1 MIHIK
6 QKKRWLK
13 FLLIALVVF
22 IIAAVAW
29 TGYTILQ
36 ARTPVRIGV
45 LLPITGGVD
54 IKEPLEW
61 AKDTVNQQGGIGG
74 RQVELVYMDTGTGN
88 TTQMAEELLTDDSIQ
103 IVIGPRTSDEV
114 YALAPE
120 FIKKKKLLI
129 SPSATA
135 GSITLAFGNQG
146 YFWRTTQSDAAQVHV
161 IMNIITQK
169 GAHRVALLAA
179 NTTYGET
186 FYDWSGFFAIED
198 GLDLVSIQQFD
209 PASSTLN
216 TDVAN
221 ALKSDPE
228 YIIAACDNPSDA
240 ATIKRA
246 IDRSG
251 KPAKLFLTDA
261 TTSPALI
268 SSLGSA
274 AEGIE
279 GTSPTADP
287 SSGFSDSYEVKTG
300 HAPNDFAATTYDT
313 LLLAAYTSARQDAVP
328 SESIAASIRNVVSGN
343 GTSSGWDAQA
353 VHGNLLAIESGQ
365 TPRISGASGPLVFD
379 KEVGVDPLTTY
390 YSHWVIRD
398 GDFQTIGVFL
408 ANASAN
414 GASIAR
420 SRPTIPPQNIPSNS
434 GISSVHQ
441 ADGKNNPLLANA
453 SANGVSVARDQSPP
467 SPPSNS
473 GISSA
478 PQAAGKNDP
487 LLANASANDESVTR
501 NQSPS
506 PPSNSG
512 ISSAPQAAGKNVPFL
527 TKTDF
532 KAVIIAPTDGWINYR
547 HQADGLTLYSLLRDN
562 GVPEDHII
570 LMLYDDIPTLPENPI
585 QGNVHHV
592 PQGPNIRIGANV
604 DYSGSQVTAATLKNV
619 LTGTKTD
626 STPVVLDSNA
636 NTDVFIYI
644 VGHGDPGT
652 IDFWNDDLFTTD
664 DFTSVTNAMSQEQK
678 YRQLVF
684 LDDTCFGKSIATNV
698 TAPGI
703 IYLTGASS
711 TEPSFAATYDI
722 DIKQWISDE
731 FTSETVNLIQENPN
745 ITFRELYT
753 EAYTNVTGS
762 HVQIITT
769 GNVSTLDEPVLE
781 FLKP

>member
-1 MIHIK
+1 MIPIK
-6 QKKRWLK
+6 QRKLWLT
-13 FLLIALVVF
+13 FSLIALVIL
-22 IIAAVAW
+22 IIAAGARA
-29 TGYTILQ
+29 GYTILH
-36 ARTPVRIGV
+36 ACTPVRIGV
-45 LLPITGGVD
+45 LLPIAGSVD

-61 AKDTVNQQGGIGG
+61 AKDTVNQQGGING

-88 TTQMAEELLTDDSIQ
+88 TTQMAEELLADDSIQ
-103 IVIGPRTSDEV
+103 IVIGPRTSEEV

-161 IMNIITQK
+161 IMNLINKK
-169 GAHRVALLAA
+169 GAHRVALLAS

-186 FYDWSGFFAIED
+186 FYDWSGFFAIEN

-209 PASSTLN
+209 PASSMLN
-216 TDVAN
+216 ADVAN

-251 KPAKLFLTDA
+251 KPAKLFLTDGA
-261 TTSPALI
+261 TSPALI

-287 SSGFSDSYEVKTG
+287 SSGFSYSYEVKTG
-300 HAPNDFAATTYDT
+300 HPPNDFAATTYDA
-313 LLLAAYTSARQDAVP
+313 LLLAAYTSARQEANP
-328 SESIAASIRNVVSGN
+328 SESLATSIRDVVSGN
-343 GTSSGWDAQA
+343 GTSPGWDAKA

-365 TPRISGASGPLVFD
+365 TPKISGASGPLIFD

-398 GDFQTIGVFL
+398 GDFQTIEVFS

-414 GASIAR
+414 GVSIAR
-420 SRPTIPPQNIPSNS
+420 SRPMIPPSNPPSNS
-434 GISSVHQ
+434 GISSVPQ
-441 ADGKNNPLLANA
+441 AVAKNDPLLANA
-453 SANGVSVARDQSPP
+453 SANGVSAARD
-467 SPPSNS
+467 
-473 GISSA
+473 
-478 PQAAGKNDP
+478 
-487 LLANASANDESVTR
+487 
-501 NQSPS
+501 QSPS

-512 ISSAPQAAGKNVPFL
+512 MSPVPQTAGKKVPL
-527 TKTDF
+527 LAKTDF
-532 KAVIIAPTDGWINYR
+532 EAVIVAPTNGWINYR
-547 HQADGLTLYSLLRDN
+547 HQADGLTLYTLLRDN

-570 LMLYDDIPTLPENPI
+570 LMLYDDIPTLPENSI

-592 PQGPNIRIGANV
+592 PQGPNIRFGANV

-619 LTGTKTD
+619 LIGTKTD
-626 STPVVLDSNA
+626 LTPVVLDSNA
-636 NTDVFIYI
+636 STDVFVYI

-652 IDFWNDDLFTTD
+652 IDFWNDNLFTTD
-664 DFTSVTNAMSQEQK
+664 DFTSVTDTMSREQK

-684 LDDTCFGKSIATNV
+684 LDDTCFGKSIAMNA

-769 GNVSTLDEPVLE
+769 GNVSTLEEPVLE

>member
-1 MIHIK
+1 VIPIE

-13 FLLIALVVF
+13 FFLIALVIL
-22 IIAAVAW
+22 IIAVGAW
-29 TGYTILQ
+29 AGSTITH
-36 ARTPVRIGV
+36 AHTPVLIGV
-45 LLPITGGVD
+45 LLPVTGNVD

-74 RQVELVYMDTGTGN
+74 RQIELVYMDTGTGN
-88 TTQMAEELLTDDSIQ
+88 TTQMAEELLANDSIQ

-161 IMNIITQK
+161 IMNIITKK

-179 NTTYGET
+179 RTTYGET

-209 PASSTLN
+209 PASSMLN
-216 TDVAN
+216 ADVAN
-221 ALKSDPE
+221 ALKSDPD

-251 KPAKLFLTDA
+251 KPAKLFLTDGA
-261 TTSPALI
+261 TSPALI

-287 SSGFSDSYEVKTG
+287 STGFSDSYEVKTG
-300 HAPNDFAATTYDT
+300 HAPNDFAATTYDA

-328 SESIAASIRNVVSGN
+328 SESLAASIRNVVSGN
-343 GTSSGWDAQA
+343 GTSPGWDAQA
-353 VHGNLLAIESGQ
+353 VHGNLVAIESRQ
-365 TPRISGASGPLVFD
+365 TPRISGASGPLIFD

-390 YSHWVIRD
+390 YSHWLIKD
-398 GDFQTIGVFL
+398 GDFQTIGVFS

-414 GASIAR
+414 GVSIAR
-420 SRPTIPPQNIPSNS
+420 SRPTIPPPTPPSNS
-434 GISSVHQ
+434 GISSVPQ
-441 ADGKNNPLLANA
+441 SAGKTDLLLANV
-453 SANGVSVARDQSPP
+453 SPNGESVA
-467 SPPSNS
+467 
-473 GISSA
+473 
-478 PQAAGKNDP
+478 
-487 LLANASANDESVTR
+487 R

-512 ISSAPQAAGKNVPFL
+512 MSPVIPVMGKNIPL
-527 TKTDF
+527 LAKTDF
-532 KAVIIAPTDGWINYR
+532 EAVIIAPTNGWNNYR
-547 HQADGLTLYSLLRDN
+547 HQADGLTLYTLLRDN
-562 GVPEDHII
+562 GVPDDHII
-570 LMLYDDIPTLPENPI
+570 LMLYDDIPTLKENPI

-592 PQGPNIRIGANV
+592 PEGPNIRFGANV
-604 DYSGSQVTAATLKNV
+604 SYSGSQVTAATLKNV

-636 NTDVFIYI
+636 STDVFIYI

-652 IDFWNDDLFTTD
+652 IDFWNNNLFTTD
-664 DFTSVTNAMSQEQK
+664 DFTSVTDTMSREQK

-684 LDDTCFGKSIATNV
+684 LDDTCFGRSIATNAA
-698 TAPGI
+698 APGI

-731 FTSETVNLIQENPN
+731 FTSETVNLIEENPN

-762 HVQIITT
+762 HVQIIAT
-769 GNVSTLDEPVLE
+769 GNVSTLNEPVLE
-781 FLKP
+781 FLKM